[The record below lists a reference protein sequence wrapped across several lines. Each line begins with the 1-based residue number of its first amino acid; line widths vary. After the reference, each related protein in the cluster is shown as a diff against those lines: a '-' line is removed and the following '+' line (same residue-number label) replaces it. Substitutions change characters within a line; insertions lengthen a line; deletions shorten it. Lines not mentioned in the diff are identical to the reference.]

1 MSERFHYTEYREKI
15 ETEIINP
22 KYKLLL
28 MDFHGTIADRQLWP
42 LMGINRTWNSLFD
55 RRAQREVYQNA
66 LTRRGKSYR
75 VYLSEILDADPRIE
89 QSIKDRSREI
99 LNQKFEEQMRQI
111 NIPMPEEN

>member
-1 MSERFHYTEYREKI
+1 
-15 ETEIINP
+15 
-22 KYKLLL
+22 
-28 MDFHGTIADRQLWP
+28 MDFHGTSADRQLWP

-66 LTRRGKSYR
+66 LTRRGKSYK

-89 QSIKDRSREI
+89 QSIKNRSREI

-111 NIPMPEEN
+111 NIPMPEEK